1 MKKGTKI
8 IKKPID
14 VFNSFYFTHN
24 AVALWKEYCAD
35 NDVEF
40 SENSID
46 WDYVRDVMDMEMEDV
61 VYQISQKFWLCDFV
75 VSGYLGLWNGRPRI
89 NNRIFGSFKKALD
102 ACLSSA
108 DDVVISY
115 DNWGFYIDV
124 FHHDGTN
131 TFTISPIKPNIS
143 LSAEMIEKFNPYKHK
158 RLIRRIDNLWE

>member
-8 IKKPID
+8 VKKPID

-24 AVALWKEYCAD
+24 AVALWKEYCEN

-40 SENSID
+40 NENSID
-46 WDYVRDVMDMEMEDV
+46 WDYICDMRDMEWENVMYNLIGQFAENEV
-61 VYQISQKFWLCDFV
+61 IL
-75 VSGYLGLWNGRPRI
+75 SGFLGLWNGRPQI
-89 NNRIFGSFKKALD
+89 ANYHFTQIKKAIFK
-102 ACLSSA
+102 CLQSG
-108 DDVVISY
+108 DEFQVSY
-115 DNWGFYIDV
+115 DNWGIYIDV

-131 TFTISPIKPNIS
+131 NFTISPIKQNIN